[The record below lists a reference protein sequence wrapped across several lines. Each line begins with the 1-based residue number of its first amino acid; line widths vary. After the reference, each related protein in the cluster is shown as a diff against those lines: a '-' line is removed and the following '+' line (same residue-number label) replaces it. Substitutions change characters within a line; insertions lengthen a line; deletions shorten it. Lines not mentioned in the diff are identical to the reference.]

1 VKESVEALEKER
13 GDCFQRWTMY
23 EVICA
28 LGTTDP
34 EKNRLL
40 LDTLTDWELFVMMD
54 WELTNSTKLGDKV
67 TMKNLNDKF
76 HIQMSRWNKML
87 GKKPPPLV
95 DTKPIRRQST
105 MVNGKEG
112 PPKLFRGWGAVVDV
126 QTANEAHWEHDS
138 VYAGLE
144 QRERWEKVGLE
155 M

>member
-1 VKESVEALEKER
+1 MKESVEALEKER

-40 LDTLTDWELFVMMD
+40 LDTLTDRELFAMMD
-54 WELTNSTKLGDKV
+54 WELTNSTKLADKV
-67 TMKNLNDKF
+67 TMKKLNDKF
-76 HIQMSRWNKML
+76 EHQMSRWNKML

-95 DTKPIRRQST
+95 EAKPIRRQST

-112 PPKLFRGWGAVVDV
+112 PPKLFRGGG
-126 QTANEAHWEHDS
+126 HWEHDS

-144 QRERWEKVGLE
+144 QREKVGLE

>member
-1 VKESVEALEKER
+1 MKESVEALEKER

-67 TMKNLNDKF
+67 TMKKLNDKF
-76 HIQMSRWNKML
+76 EHRMSRWNKL
-87 GKKPPPLV
+87 
-95 DTKPIRRQST
+95 
-105 MVNGKEG
+105 
-112 PPKLFRGWGAVVDV
+112 
-126 QTANEAHWEHDS
+126 
-138 VYAGLE
+138 LE
-144 QRERWEKVGLE
+144 DALE
-155 M
+155 NFTVSDNCFKI